1 MLKAEALVRLGLL
14 NKVIISRAIII
25 IIRRGYLY
33 QSCLESRSLGLG

>member
-25 IIRRGYLY
+25 IRRGYLY